1 MKFVFSLIISVC
13 LFMACNSKKGTTTGD
28 DEIIEDVYTEDD
40 EYQFENVSPNDSL
53 FASIERS
60 PCFGQ
65 CPVYTMHIYN
75 NGLVK
80 YKGKNFVKRTG
91 EFVMELTPAQML
103 TFVNKAEAIEYM
115 KMDDSYDNPSV
126 TDVSSTTSSIVINR
140 TRKKIY
146 RRFGFPKELIE
157 YEQLFDNLLD
167 SDKWIKVE
175 SEVDQ
180 KF

>member
-1 MKFVFSLIISVC
+1 MKYVLLLVVGTSLLFSCS
-13 LFMACNSKKGTTTGD
+13 SKKGVSTG
-28 DEIIEDVYTEDD
+28 EKEVVEDVYSEDD
-40 EYQFENVSPNDSL
+40 DYQFENVSANDSL

-65 CPVYTMHIYN
+65 CPVYTMEIYN

-91 EFVMELTPAQML
+91 EYVMEIDYSQML
-103 TFVNKAEAIEYM
+103 AFVNKAEAIEYM

-126 TDVSSTTSSIVINR
+126 TDVSSTSTSIVINK
-140 TRKKIY
+140 TRKKVY
-146 RRFGFPKELIE
+146 RRFGFPKEIVE
-157 YEQLFDNLLD
+157 FEQLFDNLLD

-175 SEVDQ
+175 SEADK